1 MKRTKNSHLTRVIQ
15 LIAPYKWLMVG
26 TVFSAL
32 LLSYLSIVRP
42 MLSQKAVDGFI
53 QNKDQS
59 ALWDLTLAML
69 GLLVAEALVRYVYTI
84 SANFLGQK
92 AVLALRKQVYQH
104 ITKLKLR
111 FFDQTPIGTLTTRT
125 INDIE
130 TIAQIFSEGLLNII
144 SDILVVVAVL
154 LVMFLENWKLT
165 LVTLTTFPL
174 MMLATYIFK
183 EAVKKS
189 FGDVRKAT
197 TELNAFLQERIVGM
211 LIIQLFSREKK
222 EHQKFVEINT
232 RLNKAN
238 MDNVFY
244 YSVFF
249 PVVEVISSAALG
261 LLIWYGGKEALAGFA
276 TPGEI
281 IAFIMYINIFFRPV
295 RMLADRFNN
304 LQMGLVAS
312 ERVFALLDNQEQMQD
327 EGTLVCGELKGQIEV
342 KNLEF
347 EYLPD
352 QKVLQ
357 GISFSLP
364 AGQTWAV
371 VGSTGSGKTSLINVI
386 SRAYPILSGEVLV
399 DGIKIQDYQLEAY
412 QKNLGVILQDVF
424 LFSGS
429 VLENITLKNPE
440 ISMELVADVAQKTGI
455 DQFIQRLPGG
465 YEYQVKERGSALSAG
480 QRQLIAFLRAMVY
493 NPQILILDEATANI
507 DSLTEEI
514 LQKATKAITAGRTS
528 LVIAHRLSTIQDAD
542 QILVMEK
549 GKIVEQGTHDD
560 LLAANGR
567 YSKLYKKQY
576 QFSEING

>member
-1 MKRTKNSHLTRVIQ
+1 MKWTKNSHLSRVIQ
-15 LIAPYKWLMVG
+15 LISPYRWLMVG

-53 QNKDQS
+53 QNKNQS

-69 GLLVAEALVRYVYTI
+69 GLLLAEALVRYVYTI

-92 AVLALRKQVYQH
+92 AVLALRKRVYQH
-104 ITKLKLR
+104 ITKLKHK

-144 SDILVVVAVL
+144 SDVLVVVAVL

-189 FGDVRKAT
+189 FGDVRKST

-222 EHQKFVEINT
+222 EHQTFVEINT

-261 LLIWYGGKEALAGFA
+261 LLIWYGGKEALEGFA

-312 ERVFALLDNQEQMQD
+312 ERVFALLDNHEQMND
-327 EGTLVCGELKGQIEV
+327 EGTLKCNSLKGDIDVE
-342 KNLEF
+342 NLEF
-347 EYLPD
+347 EYLAG
-352 QKVLQ
+352 QKVLH

-386 SRAYPILSGEVLV
+386 SRAYPILAGSVKV
-399 DGIKIQDYQLEAY
+399 DGVKIQEYQLEEY
-412 QKNLGVILQDVF
+412 QKHLGVILQDVF
-424 LFSGS
+424 LFSGT
-429 VLENITLKNPE
+429 VFENITLKNPE
-440 ISMELVADVAQKTGI
+440 ISLDEVSDVARKTGI

-465 YEYQVKERGSALSAG
+465 YDYQVKERGSALSAG

-507 DSLTEEI
+507 DSITEEI

-542 QILVMEK
+542 RILVLEK
-549 GKIVEQGTHDD
+549 GQIVEQGTHDE
-560 LLAANGR
+560 LLAVQGR

>member
-1 MKRTKNSHLTRVIQ
+1 
-15 LIAPYKWLMVG
+15 
-26 TVFSAL
+26 
-32 LLSYLSIVRP
+32 

-53 QNKDQS
+53 KNQDQS

-69 GLLVAEALVRYVYTI
+69 ALLIAEALVRYVYTI

-92 AVLALRKQVYQH
+92 AVLALRKQVYLH
-104 ITKLKLR
+104 ITKLKLK

-222 EHQKFVEINT
+222 EHHKFVEINT

-261 LLIWYGGKEALAGFA
+261 LLIWYGGKEALSGFA

-312 ERVFALLDNQEQMQD
+312 ERVFTLLDNQEEMHD
-327 EGTLVCGELKGQIEV
+327 EGTLVCGKLKGQIEV

-347 EYLPD
+347 EYLTG

-399 DGIKIQDYQLEAY
+399 DGVKIQDYQLEAF
-412 QKNLGVILQDVF
+412 QNNLGVILQDVF

-440 ISMELVADVAQKTGI
+440 ISMDLVADVAQKTGI

-542 QILVMEK
+542 QILVLEK

>member
-1 MKRTKNSHLTRVIQ
+1 
-15 LIAPYKWLMVG
+15 MVG

-53 QNKDQS
+53 QNKDQV

-69 GLLVAEALVRYVYTI
+69 GLLVGEALVRYVYTI

-144 SDILVVVAVL
+144 SDVLVVVAVL

-211 LIIQLFSREKK
+211 LIIQLFSREKR
-222 EHQKFVEINT
+222 ERQTFVEINT

-312 ERVFALLDNQEQMQD
+312 ERVFALLDNQEQMHD
-327 EGTLVCGELKGQIEV
+327 EGTIDCGVLKGNIDVE
-342 KNLEF
+342 NLEF
-347 EYLPD
+347 EYLAG
-352 QKVLQ
+352 QKVLH

-371 VGSTGSGKTSLINVI
+371 VGSTGSGKTSLINVL
-386 SRAYPILSGEVLV
+386 SRAYPILSGEVKV
-399 DGIKIQDYQLEAY
+399 DGVKIQDYQLEAY

-424 LFSGS
+424 LFSGT
-429 VLENITLKNPE
+429 VLENITLKNAE
-440 ISMELVADVAQKTGI
+440 ISFEKVADVARKTGI

-514 LQKATKAITAGRTS
+514 LQRATKAITAGRTS

-549 GKIVEQGTHDD
+549 GKIVEQGTHET
-560 LLAANGR
+560 LLAAQGR